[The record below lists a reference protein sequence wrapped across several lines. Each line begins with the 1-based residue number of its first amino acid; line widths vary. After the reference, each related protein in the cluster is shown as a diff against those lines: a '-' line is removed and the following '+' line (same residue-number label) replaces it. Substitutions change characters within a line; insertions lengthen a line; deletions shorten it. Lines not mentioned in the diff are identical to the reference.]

1 MDRGGFRAGPA
12 FGHGRAALGRAGR
25 RAAAGLLLPCLA
37 AAALALLAWHGGQ
50 GLAGLALL
58 LLLPV
63 LAARAGSRGGAVLVA
78 FAYYGAAARAV
89 PAIIKG
95 FFPHLSMASCLALW
109 AAHAALLALPWAL
122 AHAAPGAPAW
132 RRGAGVAAALLLL
145 SVPPFGL
152 FHWGSPLMAA
162 GLLFPG
168 WRWTGLLLTLLIMA
182 LLASRG
188 LQARRMQG
196 ALLAAA
202 VLALGANVVY
212 RTPTAPPG
220 WRAVS
225 LELGRG
231 PELWS
236 GQMEARRVLLAERA
250 LRELAQGMELV
261 VFPES
266 VSGSNRRDQA
276 ALWRPVAR
284 AAAARGATV
293 LVGEESWSRD
303 KRSFRN
309 ALVGY
314 GAAAG
319 ADGAVL
325 VSSRVPMPM
334 GDWKFGLEEGAATE
348 VFGDDV
354 VALHG
359 RRVAFSMC
367 YEDFLLWTHRGLL
380 AGRADLLVSATNQW
394 PSAGTSAEIGQDLSR
409 AALARLAGVALLTAK
424 NH

>member
-1 MDRGGFRAGPA
+1 MKEGGFRAGQA
-12 FGHGRAALGRAGR
+12 FGHGAARGREGQR
-25 RAAAGLLLPCLA
+25 PTAGLLLLCPIA
-37 AAALALLAWHGGQ
+37 VALAVVAWNGGQ

-95 FFPHLSMASCLALW
+95 FFPQLSMPTCLALW
-109 AAHAALLALPWAL
+109 AAHAAVLALPWAL
-122 AHAAPGAPAW
+122 AHAVPDAPAW
-132 RRGAGVAAALLLL
+132 RRGAGMAAALLLL
-145 SVPPFGL
+145 SIPPLGL
-152 FHWGSPLMAA
+152 FHWASPLMAA

-168 WRWTGLLLTLLIMA
+168 WGWAGLLLTLLLMA
-182 LLASRG
+182 LLAFG
-188 LQARRMQG
+188 QFQARRVQC

-202 VLALGANVVY
+202 MLSVGANAAY
-212 RTPTAPPG
+212 RVPAPPPG

-225 LELGRG
+225 LELGRS

-236 GQMEARRVLLAERA
+236 DQMEARRMLLAARA
-250 LRELAQGMELV
+250 MRELEQGARV
-261 VFPES
+261 VIFPES

-276 ALWRPVAR
+276 PLWQAVAR

-293 LVGEESWSRD
+293 LVGEETWGRD
-303 KRSFRN
+303 RRSFRN

-314 GAAAG
+314 GAA

-334 GDWKFGLEEGAATE
+334 GDWKFGMEEGAATE

-367 YEDFLLWTHRGLL
+367 YEDFLFWTHRGLL
-380 AGRADLLVSATNQW
+380 AGRAELLVSATNQW
-394 PSAGTSAEIGQDLSR
+394 PSAGTSAETGQDLSR